1 MTFFLILFLVLF
13 LILCYFLNFKRTN
26 KMDIGI
32 NPITKIP
39 WTGNDHIFVS
49 TLFQDKNTYVT
60 GPMKLKYDPEKKSA
74 VIDFKN
80 TTYNYDINNFKDVRK
95 LIPTLLLSK

>member
-1 MTFFLILFLVLF
+1 MTFFLILFLILF
-13 LILCYFLNFKRTN
+13 LVLCYLNFKRTN

-32 NPITKIP
+32 NPIKKIP
-39 WTGNDHIFVS
+39 WSDKDHIFVS
-49 TLFQDKNTYVT
+49 TLFPKNNQYVT
-60 GPMKLKYDPEKKSA
+60 GPMRLTYDPVKKSV

-80 TTYNYDINNFKDVRK
+80 NKYVYDISNFTDARK

>member
-1 MTFFLILFLVLF
+1 MTFFLILFFILF
-13 LILCYFLNFKRTN
+13 LILCYFLNFKHTN

-32 NPITKIP
+32 NPIKKIP
-39 WTGNDHIFVS
+39 WSDNDHIFVS
-49 TLFQDKNTYVT
+49 TLFPNNNKYVT
-60 GPMKLKYDPEKKSA
+60 GPMRLTYDPDKKNV

-80 TTYNYDINNFKDVRK
+80 NKYTYDINNFTDARK